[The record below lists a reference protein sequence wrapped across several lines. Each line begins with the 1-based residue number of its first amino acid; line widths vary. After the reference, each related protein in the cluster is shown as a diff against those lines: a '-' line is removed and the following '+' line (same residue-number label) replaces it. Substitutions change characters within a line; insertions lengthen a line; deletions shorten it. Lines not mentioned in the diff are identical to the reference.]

1 MWVIVAVSADY
12 RDSLGRCRVVTSSSS
27 SHTGHTAIVL
37 EINPQFSLSACF
49 KVLHRALLFCHDKE
63 YLEATSKVSRT
74 CREHAKVTQSQTWSP
89 RLHSLEPTNGSG
101 SWILWSSTKSPG
113 AKEIAHYW
121 TDFVIKQDYCQ
132 APEPLSVSRVIVRS
146 RGPEWNSSAMP

>member
-37 EINPQFSLSACF
+37 EINPQFSLSASF

-63 YLEATSKVSRT
+63 YLEAISKVYQDAPT
-74 CREHAKVTQSQTWSP
+74 CQRHSEPDLVPQTP
-89 RLHSLEPTNGSG
+89 QFRANQGF
-101 SWILWSSTKSPG
+101 WILDPLELN
-113 AKEIAHYW
+113 KEPRSKRNC
-121 TDFVIKQDYCQ
+121 TLLDFVIKQGYCQ